1 MLLLGGGGCCAVKQS
16 WDILTPDRSA
26 VIAEQGETICVQ
38 NFYLSSK
45 NLLLLSFKHLFV
57 GKTINNIWDFRW
69 FICDLFS

>member
-1 MLLLGGGGCCAVKQS
+1 MLLLGGLGCWAVKQS

-45 NLLLLSFKHLFV
+45 NLLLLSFSSVL
-57 GKTINNIWDFRW
+57 KT
-69 FICDLFS
+69 FICRQNY